1 MTHTAVASSP
11 STSARVRLKDD
22 PVRTV
27 GCQLHKVV
35 RTEAHLAAL
44 RDGVERVHR
53 ATVLATELLNLHLR
67 RCLEH
72 NDPVPNVFNGNVMSC
87 NQITLSCKTVQAD

>member
-22 PVRTV
+22 AVRIV

-35 RTEAHLAAL
+35 RTEANLAAL
-44 RDGVERVHR
+44 RDGVERLHR

-67 RCLEH
+67 RCLAH
-72 NDPVPNVFNGNVMSC
+72 NDPVRAFFNANYYPG
-87 NQITLSCKTVQAD
+87 